1 MGSAPKEPAGEP
13 AGRDLSQRACHLGAE
28 DSTEAFK
35 AFGGSVLY
43 GIDATALHTCDAL
56 YPRMGKEGFQRIVFN
71 FPALDEA
78 ATQELRAANPSRVV
92 PASVPQ
98 LIAGWFASV
107 LKGKMLA
114 KNGQLHLTLPP
125 SRAAEWDVKGLA
137 GTAGLRIL
145 SVRPFDDSELHT
157 HGYAGARSVEVLA
170 EEKAEA
176 VTYTLVSK

>member
-1 MGSAPKEPAGEP
+1 M
-13 AGRDLSQRACHLGAE
+13 
-28 DSTEAFK
+28 
-35 AFGGSVLY
+35 
-43 GIDATALHTCDAL
+43 
-56 YPRMGKEGFQRIVFN
+56 
-71 FPALDEA
+71 
-78 ATQELRAANPSRVV
+78 V

-114 KNGQLHLTLPP
+114 KNGQLQLTLPP

-137 GTAGLRIL
+137 NAAGLRIL

-170 EEKAEA
+170 EEGALA
-176 VTYTLVSK
+176 MTYTLVSK